1 MAVHGR
7 RRDAASMGRTIPLE
21 LAGPQEIEVDG
32 ALVARGLGLP
42 PAEFQRLM
50 DDRKVTVL
58 CERGIGE
65 DAGLYRA
72 TFYYDGR
79 RVRLVVDA
87 DGNVVHR

>member
-1 MAVHGR
+1 MKSVQPAFPHPDSSWSR
-7 RRDAASMGRTIPLE
+7 KMSPKIEMSNQIPL
-21 LAGPQEIEVDG
+21 
-32 ALVARGLGLP
+32 ARGLGLP

-50 DDRKVTVL
+50 DERKVTVL

-87 DGNVVHR
+87 DGNVVEPA